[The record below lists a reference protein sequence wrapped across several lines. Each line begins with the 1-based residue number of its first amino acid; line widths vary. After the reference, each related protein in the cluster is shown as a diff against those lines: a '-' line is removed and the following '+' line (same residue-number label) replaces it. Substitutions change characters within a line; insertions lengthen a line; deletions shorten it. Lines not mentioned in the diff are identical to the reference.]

1 MTKRYKHIYG
11 PVSSWRLGRSLGIDA
26 ISPKTGKICSFD
38 CVYCQVGKTKKL
50 TSKRSVFVSERDILD
65 ELKSLPKVKIDYI
78 TFSGAGEPTLAKNLG
93 KLIKAV
99 KKIKKKKV
107 AVITN
112 ASLINKKDVQK
123 DLLLA
128 DLVMLKL
135 DASSESFFKKINIPD
150 GKVRLSNIIK
160 GLKSFRKKYK
170 GKIAL
175 QIMFV
180 KGNKTYAREL
190 ADLTLCL
197 KPDVI
202 EINTPL
208 RPSGV
213 KPLSRSELNE
223 IKKVFAKKNK
233 NKIKIINVYEARKKN
248 TKPVSKKDTIRR
260 RGKI

>member
-1 MTKRYKHIYG
+1 VTKRYKHIYG
-11 PVSSWRLGRSLGIDA
+11 PVSSWRLGRSLGVDA
-26 ISPKTGKICSFD
+26 ISCKAGKICSFD
-38 CVYCQVGKTKKL
+38 CVYCQVGKTKEL
-50 TSKRSVFVSERDILD
+50 TSKRKVFVSEKDILD
-65 ELKSLPKVKIDYI
+65 EIKSLPKVKIDYI

-99 KKIKKKKV
+99 KKVKKKKV

-135 DASSESFFKKINIPD
+135 DASGEGFFKKINIPEK
-150 GKVRLSNIIK
+150 KVKLKNIIK
-160 GLKSFRKKYK
+160 GLKSFRKRYK
-170 GKIAL
+170 GKFAL

-180 KGNKTYAREL
+180 KGNKSYAKEL
-190 ADLTLCL
+190 ADLALCL

-213 KPLSRSELNE
+213 KPLSKAELDK
-223 IKKVFAKKNK
+223 IKKIFVKENK
-233 NKIKIINVYEARKKN
+233 NKIKIINVYEAKKKK
-248 TKPVSKKDTIRR
+248 TKPVIKNNIVIRR
-260 RGKI
+260 GRT